1 MFEIQ
6 STLTNALA
14 TPSVFAYL
22 AVFVLGIFVSLGS
35 CAIMELPLLMGY
47 IGGVGTHS
55 RKRIF
60 ILTCLFVLG
69 MLTTYFLIGLV
80 IGMASISLGQLAK
93 GSSILFYVIAVV
105 SLVLGFYLL
114 GFLHFPFSGSAL
126 LLKISRGKTDFLGA
140 YLIGLIFIFFEAPT
154 CPSCAP
160 ALILISSYMVTKGTI
175 LAGVTLLLTYVFGQ
189 SIPILIAGAAVGWLK
204 QFAHRFARWEEYLQ
218 IASGIFLIVIAFDL
232 IWLA

>member
-47 IGGVGTHS
+47 IGGVG
-55 RKRIF
+55 
-60 ILTCLFVLG
+60 
-69 MLTTYFLIGLV
+69 
-80 IGMASISLGQLAK
+80 
-93 GSSILFYVIAVV
+93 
-105 SLVLGFYLL
+105 
-114 GFLHFPFSGSAL
+114 
-126 LLKISRGKTDFLGA
+126 
-140 YLIGLIFIFFEAPT
+140 
-154 CPSCAP
+154 
-160 ALILISSYMVTKGTI
+160 SYMVTKGTI